1 MSIYF
6 YFHHVGG
13 HAFCRGH
20 PFCDR
25 WFPIEKKRTFAMLT
39 SNSNAFVL
47 LETLNWVAN
56 ALQNVSNNLKFN
68 ILIKFGNS
76 FTCAKMYKR
85 GVKES
90 HKCRQT
96 ISSIIKNAI
105 IAFIVHTLSILVL
118 CTHLFCGYA
127 LNVHLMPNRTV
138 GVASEPQMFA
148 DEGCT

>member
-56 ALQNVSNNLKFN
+56 ALQNVWNNLKFN
-68 ILIKFGNS
+68 ILIKIWQQLHMRQNVQKRSEGITQMQTNHFINHKKCNHCFYCPYSVNIGALHPS
-76 FTCAKMYKR
+76 FLWLCSECAFDA
-85 GVKES
+85 ES
-90 HKCRQT
+90 DSWRCIRTPNVCR
-96 ISSIIKNAI
+96 
-105 IAFIVHTLSILVL
+105 
-118 CTHLFCGYA
+118 
-127 LNVHLMPNRTV
+127 
-138 GVASEPQMFA
+138 
-148 DEGCT
+148 